1 MKVESVPSHTL
12 CILIRRVPYGVIH
25 AVEALRHVGGALD
38 SGLRVNLVLVDD
50 GVHVAKRDQQ
60 TEGSDWFNLGL
71 RLQELIA
78 SAPAGVLHA
87 AAEEGSLTARGM
99 TAVDLLDGIEI
110 IDEAELAHRLAS
122 APVMAY

>member
-1 MKVESVPSHTL
+1 M
-12 CILIRRVPYGVIH
+12 
-25 AVEALRHVGGALD
+25 GGALD
-38 SGLRVNLVLVDD
+38 SGLRVNLLLVDD

-78 SAPAGVLHA
+78 SAPAGALIA
-87 AAEEGSLTARGM
+87 AAEVGSLTARGM
-99 TAVDLLDGIEI
+99 SAADLLDGIEI
-110 IDEAELAHRLAS
+110 IDEAELARRLAS